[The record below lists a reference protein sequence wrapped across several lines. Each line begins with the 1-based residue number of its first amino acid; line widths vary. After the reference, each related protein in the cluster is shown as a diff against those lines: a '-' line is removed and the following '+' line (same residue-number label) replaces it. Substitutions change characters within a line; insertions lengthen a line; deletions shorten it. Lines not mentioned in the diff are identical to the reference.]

1 MDREELQNILPHRAP
16 MLLVDE
22 STVQEDGSVAS
33 AYTIP
38 ENPWFT
44 QGHFPGY
51 PVVPGVI
58 LCEIMA
64 QSSVLLIPRELLETN
79 LAMYG
84 GLDGVKFKGS
94 VFPGDKVCVT
104 SRLSSIRPPLVVVE
118 AEARVNGKVCCK
130 GTLKFMLVPKDKL
143 GL

>member
-1 MDREELQNILPHRAP
+1 
-16 MLLVDE
+16 ML
-22 STVQEDGSVAS
+22 
-33 AYTIP
+33 
-38 ENPWFT
+38 
-44 QGHFPGY
+44 
-51 PVVPGVI
+51 GVI

-64 QSSVLLIPRELLETN
+64 QSSVLLIPRDLLVTN

>member
-1 MDREELQNILPHRAP
+1 MNREEIKNFLPHREP
-16 MLLVDE
+16 MLLVDWTE
-22 STVQEDGSVAS
+22 GNEEGIKATYHVTGE
-33 AYTIP
+33 
-38 ENPWFT
+38 EFFLR
-44 QGHFPGY
+44 GHFPDF

-64 QSSVLLIPRELLETN
+64 QSSVLLIPRDLLVTN